1 MDFEKINY
9 FMEILSEASLEIE
22 KIKIDF
28 LLEDSN
34 YNFSDIIPIMFK
46 LNKKEYF
53 VEFVP
58 QKLTQT
64 NINRLIILEE
74 LILKKEGGIP
84 LFIVDEDFVEF
95 QGISREYYVPMN
107 RENIFEFLNI
117 TLDKQLK
124 DSSTKNKYQNFKEYS
139 SNNSDSSKLNNTK
152 N

>member
-124 DSSTKNKYQNFKEYS
+124 DRK
-139 SNNSDSSKLNNTK
+139 SKL
-152 N
+152 

>member
-124 DSSTKNKYQNFKEYS
+124 DSS
-139 SNNSDSSKLNNTK
+139 KLNNTK